1 MKKGPITYILLI
13 KGTPGEGA
21 LSVGIQ
27 IDATTAISDP
37 ASPNVD
43 ATAGTSPTS
52 EDDLFYTFIYGT
64 QAQNEV
70 KLNSFDLLPYIG
82 FGSINLSG
90 TVQNLGNRSHKYPN
104 SNLGRWNWAIF
115 R

>member
-1 MKKGPITYILLI
+1 MLRTKHNVSIKTARIAWNNKSGFILVLVQTVLWLVLLVYCLKKGLIHIYIVDQRN
-13 KGTPGEGA
+13 TSGEGA

-52 EDDLFYTFIYGT
+52 EDDLFTHLYL
-64 QAQNEV
+64 V
-70 KLNSFDLLPYIG
+70 
-82 FGSINLSG
+82 
-90 TVQNLGNRSHKYPN
+90 HKPKMK
-104 SNLGRWNWAIF
+104 
-115 R
+115 